1 MRSWIDTLCGRLLA
15 PAPEQLASIDRAAA
29 ADALEGLRNARRALP
44 RLVIDEQ
51 AFFAFVAQR
60 LEPRQ
65 TFEELLAQLAKL
77 EMGDLTLAFGCL
89 CGDDEAGRVFSE
101 SLRPTLE
108 RVLAGLGRPPSEL
121 GELQGT
127 LFAHLFGGRDDG
139 AAKIEHYRGEGSLRS
154 WVKVVAVR
162 MLLNRLRDDGRMV
175 GEEQL
180 LEQALD
186 TDPADVRYMKAL
198 YRDEFKRA
206 FQQAL
211 GSLDVRQ
218 RTLLRFQLLD
228 GMSATEIARFY
239 RVHRATVHR
248 WQQQI
253 QVSLLER
260 TRAHLRDQ
268 LAVEPAEVDSI
279 VRLIQSNW
287 QVSLTAALR
296 ADSIR
301 LPPAHSDS

>member
-1 MRSWIDTLCGRLLA
+1 MDAWIDKLQGRLLA
-15 PAPEQLASIDRAAA
+15 PTEELLASVDRAAVDA
-29 ADALEGLRNARRALP
+29 ALERLRSVARTTHPTVVL
-44 RLVIDEQ
+44 DEET
-51 AFFAFVAQR
+51 FLDFVVER
-60 LEPRQ
+60 LEPQ
-65 TFEELLAQLAKL
+65 PSMEELLAQLAKL
-77 EMGDLTLAFGCL
+77 DIADLYLACGCL
-89 CGDDEAGRVFSE
+89 HGDDEAGRVFAE
-101 SLRPTLE
+101 RLRPTLE
-108 RVLAGLGRPPSEL
+108 RVLGGLGRPASEA

-127 LFAHLFGGRDDG
+127 LFAHLFGGREDG
-139 AAKIEHYRGEGSLRS
+139 VAKIEHYRGEGALRS

-162 MLLNRLRDDGRMV
+162 MLLNRLRDEGRLV

-211 GSLDVRQ
+211 RSLSARD

-228 GMSATEIARFY
+228 GMSSSEIAQFY

-253 QVSLLER
+253 QQTLLER
-260 TRAHLRDQ
+260 TRACLRDQ
-268 LAVEPAEVDSI
+268 LAIGPAEVDSI

-296 ADSIR
+296 AGSMQ
-301 LPPAHSDS
+301 AS